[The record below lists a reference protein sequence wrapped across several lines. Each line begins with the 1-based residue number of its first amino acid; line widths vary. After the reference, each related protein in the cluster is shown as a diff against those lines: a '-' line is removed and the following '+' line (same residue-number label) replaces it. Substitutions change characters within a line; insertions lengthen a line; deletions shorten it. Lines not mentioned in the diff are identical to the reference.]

1 LRECRAID
9 VFDAADRPSRFNA
22 PVTARERRADGF
34 LRLWLA
40 LRSRFARFRVDAG
53 AVPFF
58 GAGSFTPARRAS
70 DSPIAIAC
78 SVDRA
83 PCLPCRMWSIS
94 SRTNSP
100 ACVEGDFPSRLSRR
114 ARWIVVF
121 DGIS

>member
-1 LRECRAID
+1 LRECRAIAG
-9 VFDAADRPSRFNA
+9 FDAAECPSRFNA
-22 PVTARERRADGF
+22 PLTARERRADGF
-34 LRLWLA
+34 LRVWLA
-40 LRSRFARFRVDAG
+40 LMSRFARFRVDAE

-70 DSPIAIAC
+70 ESPIAIAC

-83 PCLPCRMWSIS
+83 PCFPSRMWSIS

-100 ACVEGDFPSRLSRR
+100 ACVDGDFPSRLSRC
-114 ARWIVVF
+114 ARRIVSF